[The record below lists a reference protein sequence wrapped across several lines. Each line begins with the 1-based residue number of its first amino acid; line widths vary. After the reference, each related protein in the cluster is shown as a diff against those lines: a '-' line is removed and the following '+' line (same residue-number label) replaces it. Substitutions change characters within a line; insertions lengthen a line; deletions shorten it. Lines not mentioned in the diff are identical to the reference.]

1 MTVNPFNEKPINLE
15 KTIVDWKKINRKPY
29 DKMTVDPYTKCRIIL
44 MNGTEFEAVKHS
56 HAFSRHQNN
65 NDIRRDLALVR
76 RSEQQQQK
84 AIASLKPLD
93 ESILEHT
100 ISYEQ
105 LAVDLTAELA
115 KKERDKQVKAALDFA
130 LLEDFDHLYRYANL
144 LEMDKGIIAE
154 RLVGNYTEI
163 MPARPTVA
171 HHRHPFDEVKRHV
184 GKNADLGTKL
194 ATNIITAAE
203 QQTMNYYMNIANF
216 YPTDLGRRLYTEIG
230 MVEEAHVTQYGSL
243 LDPDC
248 TWFEGNLMH
257 EYTECYL
264 YYSMWKQESDEN
276 VKALWE
282 QFYLME
288 VAHLHAAVK
297 LLNKYDKK
305 DWQEVI
311 PDGTF
316 PEILELKS
324 NKDYVRK
331 ILKNTVCNTSNR
343 EDYAKIDVLPDDFTF
358 FSYQNKVNKNIK
370 DCASHVVIEKKIMK
384 DGKDYRFEESVN
396 PQKAL
401 RERTSDNVELGR
413 KKGCC

>member
-1 MTVNPFNEKPINLE
+1 MSINPFNEKPINLE

-29 DKMTVDPYTKCRIIL
+29 DKMTVDPYTKCRVIL

-84 AIASLKPLD
+84 AIAALKPLD

-100 ISYEQ
+100 IAYEQ

-171 HHRHPFDEVKRHV
+171 HHRHPFDDIKRHT

-230 MVEEAHVTQYGSL
+230 MVEEAHVSQYGSL
-243 LDPDC
+243 IDPDC

-264 YYSMWKQESDEN
+264 YYSMWMQETDEN
-276 VKALWE
+276 IKSLWE

-288 VAHLHAAVK
+288 VAHLHSAVK
-297 LLNKYDKK
+297 LLNKYEKR

-331 ILKNTVCNTSNR
+331 ILKNTACNTANR
-343 EDYAKIDVLPDDFTF
+343 EDYSRIDDLPDDFTF
-358 FSYQNKVNKNIK
+358 FAYQNKVNKNIK
-370 DCASHVVIEKKIMK
+370 DCASHTVIEKKISL
-384 DGKDYRFEESVN
+384 DGKDYRFEESPN

-401 RERTSDNVELGR
+401 RDRTEDNVELGR